1 MKSIEG
7 FLQEFR
13 GWAIRN
19 HEVLGVGIVGSWAR
33 GTAKPDSD
41 LDLILI
47 TTLPEKYLETTDWI
61 TYFGTIREVK
71 SEDWGMVQTRR
82 VFYQDGSEIEF
93 NITTKEWVITDP
105 VDDGTKQVVREGMII
120 VYDPQNLLRKLKDAV
135 QAEYG

>member
-1 MKSIEG
+1 VKSIEG

-105 VDDGTKQVVREGMII
+105 VNDGTKLVVREGMII